1 VSAAAAAAPSGV
13 VTFLFTDV
21 EDSTCRR
28 ENDADEM
35 RLAPA
40 GISGHAGGPE

>member
-1 VSAAAAAAPSGV
+1 V

-21 EDSTCRR
+21 EDSTRRR

-40 GISGHAGGPE
+40 GI